1 MESLGAPP
9 CKSQSWDQKCMLQR
23 SPMYDSSL
31 LLPRLQEGKEVSSK
45 SISFFV
51 QSGKHGTCALAHFLI
66 VFFFSSQTPVFLL
79 SLLFDLLLAP
89 LTSARVTF
97 LNGNPMCHSAV
108 QNLPGPPIAAGMKT
122 QPLTWPSGLARHL
135 PLVQFPAFFPL
146 SLGFNSSEIR
156 SSFE

>member
-66 VFFFSSQTPVFLL
+66 VFFFFFSNPCLLTKPSIRPSACSPDISQSNLFKWKSNMSLRCSKSSWASHRSWNENSASCLAFRAGQAPASGPVSCLL
-79 SLLFDLLLAP
+79 PS
-89 LTSARVTF
+89 
-97 LNGNPMCHSAV
+97 
-108 QNLPGPPIAAGMKT
+108 
-122 QPLTWPSGLARHL
+122 LTWI
-135 PLVQFPAFFPL
+135 QF
-146 SLGFNSSEIR
+146 IR
-156 SSFE
+156 DKIQF